1 MSNLQ
6 EVSTDDLLSFQD
18 YPTIPTV
25 PVHNSNNQTVSIPA
39 SQIDVSG
46 NLRTSP
52 AHLQSETMQQ
62 SLGGNMS
69 PYVQD
74 LGAGGDSPEE
84 TPAPKSFWTLEYYQ
98 KYFDVD
104 TKDVAERI
112 LASVTP
118 RWDNSLKHHLRT
130 KPDLYGP
137 FWISITLIFTIAI
150 SGNVTNY
157 LQHASEKYHWK
168 YDFHLVSYAAT
179 TICLYVTLVPFVLW
193 CILKYTAQTSDIEEL
208 EQENV
213 TPGALEL
220 ICIYGYSL
228 FIYIPVAVLWTI
240 QINFLQWLLVF
251 VAAFISGSVL
261 LLTLMP
267 ALRLSKHKLFLI
279 IGIISCH
286 LLLAIG
292 FMEYFFHVPNTVPVS
307 PVVISTPINHVP
319 VPLDHVTVAAA
330 ARGNATK

>member
-6 EVSTDDLLSFQD
+6 EVPTDDLLSFQD
-18 YPTIPTV
+18 YSTV
-25 PVHNSNNQTVSIPA
+25 PVHNTINSSTVSVPV

-46 NLRTSP
+46 NLKSGP
-52 AHLQSETMQQ
+52 AEVSGNMQQ
-62 SLGGNMS
+62 QTHTSSQLPNA
-69 PYVQD
+69 PIE
-74 LGAGGDSPEE
+74 AGGDADVP
-84 TPAPKSFWTLEYYQ
+84 PQKSFWTIEYYQ

-104 TKDVAERI
+104 TKDVLERI

-118 RWDNSLKHHLRT
+118 KWDNSLKHHLRT

-137 FWISITLIFTIAI
+137 FWICVTLIFTIAI
-150 SGNVTNY
+150 SGNVANY
-157 LQHASEKYHWK
+157 LQHASTKYHWK

-179 TICLYVTLVPFVLW
+179 TICLYVTLIPMMLW
-193 CILKYTAQTSDIEEL
+193 GLLKYTSITTDIEEL

-228 FIYIPVAVLWTI
+228 FIYIPAAVLWSI
-240 QINFLQWLLVF
+240 QISFLQWLLVL

-267 ALRLSKHKLFLI
+267 ALRLSRHKLFLM
-279 IGIISCH
+279 IGIVSCH
-286 LLLAIG
+286 LLLTAG
-292 FMEYFFHVPNTVPVS
+292 FMLYFFHVPNTVPALPEVIVKEVTS
-307 PVVISTPINHVP
+307 KPV
-319 VPLDHVTVAAA
+319 LATV
-330 ARGNATK
+330 NASAVV